1 MTDQPPVEPTNAETD
16 RTPAQWLQWFL
27 DNDALISMHEAIPA
41 DRLWAFRELGLD
53 PQHFGDTRNELM
65 RVVARAEAE
74 ERYRAGIERLQ
85 AVADLCET
93 MRGEWAGLVYDGGV
107 HANFM
112 DAIIPALDALKAKE
126 KPNGEL

>member
-1 MTDQPPVEPTNAETD
+1 MTDQPPAEPTD
-16 RTPAQWLQWFL
+16 RTPAQWLRWFL
-27 DNDALISMHEAIPA
+27 DNDALSDMAFRRLGKPSEHIWISM
-41 DRLWAFRELGLD
+41 GLSSYD
-53 PQHFGDTRNELM
+53 LGDTRNELA

-74 ERYRAGIERLQ
+74 ERHQSGIERLQ

-107 HANFM
+107 HTDFM
-112 DAIIPALDALKAKE
+112 DAIIPALDAVKAEE